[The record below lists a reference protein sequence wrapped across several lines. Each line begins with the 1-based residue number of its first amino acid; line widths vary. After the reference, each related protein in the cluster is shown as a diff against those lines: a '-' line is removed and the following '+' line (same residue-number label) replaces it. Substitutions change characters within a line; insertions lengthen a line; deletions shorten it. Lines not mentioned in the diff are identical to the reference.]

1 MTPTPEQDA
10 VRNFA
15 RESSD
20 NMLVNALAGAAKTST
35 LVLIAEAL
43 PDVQML
49 CLAFNKKIATEMQ
62 MRLPRNCTARTLNS
76 IGHSVWQDA
85 IGRRLKIEPSK
96 IYDLFSAEISKMS
109 GDEKTAAYDRLGEL
123 MNVVRFGKSCGYIPD
138 DYPRMKPL
146 MTDDE
151 FWNHL
156 DEELEDWEINL
167 CRTVYIESLNQAWQ
181 GVCDYDDQILMPTL
195 SIGAFPRYPLV
206 MVDEAQDL
214 SALNHAMLVKL
225 VKKRLIAVGDE
236 RQAIYGFRGA
246 HEDSMKLLKER
257 FSMTEFTLSISFR
270 CPKAIVE
277 AARWRAPHMQYP
289 EWAKEG
295 TVTTLPEWSETSIP
309 DNAAIICRNNAPL
322 FSMAIKLL
330 KNGRYPELYGND
342 IGKNLLKIM
351 KKFGSPNMLR
361 EEVLE
366 AIAKWRE
373 EKLAKTRA
381 RGTVEDQAAC
391 LTVFAEV
398 GDTLAD
404 AMAYAE
410 HVFSASGPI
419 KLMTVHKAKG
429 LEFDDVYFLD
439 AFLIGKENQ
448 EPNLRYV
455 AQTRAKST
463 LTYIKSEDF
472 TEA

>member
-270 CPKAIVE
+270 CPKAVVE

-366 AIAKWRE
+366 AISKWRE